1 MGAGRSSSKCLPTVL
16 ASRGNHSA
24 LQGGRGP
31 SWGVCKHTRAALLGT
46 HPWRLYRAFLQG
58 REASWN
64 TTSFLVLLCVA
75 FHSLESGP
83 VLRSLLDCTG
93 AEVL

>member
-1 MGAGRSSSKCLPTVL
+1 MGTGRSSSKGLPTVL

-58 REASWN
+58 REVSWN

-75 FHSLESGP
+75 FHSLESGF
-83 VLRSLLDCTG
+83 RGCQF
-93 AEVL
+93 